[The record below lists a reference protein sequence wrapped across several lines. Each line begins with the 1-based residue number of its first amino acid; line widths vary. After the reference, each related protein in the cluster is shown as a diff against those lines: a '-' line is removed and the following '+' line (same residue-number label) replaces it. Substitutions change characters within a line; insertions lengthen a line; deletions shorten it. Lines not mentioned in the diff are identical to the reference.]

1 MLKQNLHFKF
11 LPRGPKTQLLLY
23 WSAIKGPPKG
33 SNSTMTNDQ
42 TSGRTHV
49 NKCLWSRFNTQ
60 QLDKSPNEYITV
72 GLKPFW
78 SRIWN
83 VLLFRFSEKA
93 TFDKISH
100 LFWRYWVNVKT
111 SRRFF
116 QIVCKQN
123 LTTVN
128 ITSDFQ
134 TTKIWHSTFCQFLN
148 FIKRFYLLSQQTWAQ
163 FGFF

>member
-78 SRIWN
+78 SRNWN
-83 VLLFRFSEKA
+83 VLTFRFSEKA
-93 TFDKISH
+93 T
-100 LFWRYWVNVKT
+100 
-111 SRRFF
+111 
-116 QIVCKQN
+116 
-123 LTTVN
+123 
-128 ITSDFQ
+128 
-134 TTKIWHSTFCQFLN
+134 KIWLNLPLVLVLPQSHQNKWESLPNFCGLFRKPEL
-148 FIKRFYLLSQQTWAQ
+148 
-163 FGFF
+163 